1 MGKLCVFVLFYVVA
15 CVVVTDVVVKCVV
28 RCVLVLRLLG
38 SVNPI
43 GQWHALAP
51 LASHSCESSE

>member
-1 MGKLCVFVLFYVVA
+1 MGKLCVFVLFHVVA

-43 GQWHALAP
+43 GQWHARVP
-51 LASHSCESSE
+51 LGSSIP